1 MNFKLKS
8 PHSNNES
15 LIIFYANLK
24 NRQRFVY
31 STGEKISPKLWDP
44 LIQYPIRTKV
54 RTEKLKCN
62 AVKSQLERYTKAFRE
77 YQAHSAS
84 LDEIITKEDIRSY
97 FDRIFKKIRKQN
109 D

>member
-54 RTEKLKCN
+54 RTENYYFLRGGRKSRHRYSDFFDFFNLK
-62 AVKSQLERYTKAFRE
+62 T
-77 YQAHSAS
+77 
-84 LDEIITKEDIRSY
+84 
-97 FDRIFKKIRKQN
+97 
-109 D
+109 